1 VTNTT
6 PERRDQVGAFFAA
19 NADRL
24 QRAVRCTARAPEQT
38 IEDARQAA
46 WIILLRHPEITLD
59 RRGVSWLLTVA
70 TYEAW
75 RLASNRYETL
85 AGSSRVGATDHD
97 AEQLPEPA
105 DPDDRS
111 AEQRA
116 LARIEHDERVDAVET
131 LKPRER
137 EALYL
142 KGLGYS
148 YHEIAKL
155 SWVGPRQCRCV
166 GVLGRRRHVADGS
179 AAGRVGR
186 PRRSPRAAARRPV
199 WCC

>member
-1 VTNTT
+1 MTNTT
-6 PERRDQVGAFFAA
+6 PERRDQVAAFFAA

-24 QRAVRCTARAPEQT
+24 QRAVRRTAPAPEQT
-38 IEDARQAA
+38 IEDACQAA

-59 RRGVSWLLTVA
+59 KRGFSWLRTVA

-85 AGSSRVGATDHD
+85 AGSLHGGPTGHD
-97 AEQLPEPA
+97 AEQMPEPA

-116 LARIEHDERVDAVET
+116 LARIEHQERVDAVKT

-148 YHEIAKL
+148 YHEIATL
-155 SWVGPRQCRCV
+155 SRAPSVV
-166 GVLGRRRHVADGS
+166 DAVLAHLVVSDMSSLR
-179 AAGRVGR
+179 
-186 PRRSPRAAARRPV
+186 
-199 WCC
+199 